1 MISWIKGQLV
11 TSWQTNHK
19 FYILINCQG
28 LGYEIQTLESVIIDI
43 KKNKISKKE
52 IILWLKHIKK
62 EDSDM
67 LFGFISKDQRDF
79 FNQILN
85 IKGLG
90 SQIGMSLLNK
100 FSLNQIIYAITN
112 NDKKSISS
120 VQGIGL
126 KMTERIILE
135 LKSKLNTK
143 IIENKNLEK
152 SNFPF
157 ENNELNSILKDIDL
171 TLQSLNY
178 PKKEIKKLF
187 PKLINDIKNKE
198 DSFLEKNTISFENLL
213 KEAMN
218 YLDKP
223 SSNLDQLRSK
233 I

>member
-1 MISWIKGQLV
+1 MISWIKGELV
-11 TSWQTNHK
+11 SSWQTNNK
-19 FYILINCQG
+19 FYILINCRG

-43 KKNKISKKE
+43 NKNKISEKE

-67 LFGFISKDQRDF
+67 LFGFLSKDQRDF

-100 FSLNQIIYAITN
+100 FSLNQIIYAISN

-120 VQGIGL
+120 VQGIGQ
-126 KMTERIILE
+126 KMTDRIILE
-135 LKSKLNTK
+135 LKSKVITK
-143 IIENKNLEK
+143 QIEKENLEKNFFLIENK
-152 SNFPF
+152 
-157 ENNELNSILKDIDL
+157 ELNSLFEDIDL

-178 PKKEIKKLF
+178 PKKEIKNLF
-187 PKLINDIKNKE
+187 PKLINDIKNK
-198 DSFLEKNTISFENLL
+198 KNLTFENDKISFENLL

-218 YLDKP
+218 FLDK
-223 SSNLDQLRSK
+223 QQ
-233 I
+233 